1 MGAVRAVMSPAWPVP
16 ASGGSFRAP
25 TGPSWRRIGRL
36 RPRGGAPAGIRERP
50 DAAGDSTP
58 PHPLS
63 AFYYYYSSR
72 AAGPVDRLAF
82 ALVRLYSVFLFVS
95 FMVSCCSCADDDD
108 DEEDEEGA
116 RAITAIMLLMVSG
129 TEKKKDKSSHVT
141 PTTSFLRTLVGQGSI
156 PGPCGTNGD
165 MGRLRAVLRDHGAF

>member
-1 MGAVRAVMSPAWPVP
+1 MCVRDVRASLEAPWGHVGSSWGPLGPPQGLLGPFGGLLGRGAGRHV
-16 ASGGSFRAP
+16 ASLARPGLWRLTSGP
-25 TGPSWRRIGRL
+25 PGPSWRRIGRL
-36 RPRGGAPAGIRERP
+36 RPRGGAPAGIWERP

-63 AFYYYYSSR
+63 VFYYYYSSR

-82 ALVRLYSVFLFVS
+82 ALVRLFSVFWFAS
-95 FMVSCCSCADDDD
+95 FRVSCCPCADDGDD

-129 TEKKKDKSSHVT
+129 TEKRK
-141 PTTSFLRTLVGQGSI
+141 
-156 PGPCGTNGD
+156 TNRH
-165 MGRLRAVLRDHGAF
+165 M